1 MAGIPYAL
9 QAAANSSGTDAPSR
23 KLNPERAWS
32 SVYISRRLR
41 VRTSFDA
48 ARRRKSGKGRVV
60 DRKET
65 EGHLVIVDFA
75 EMGRSDAAP
84 LRGRNRFRDPTHLG
98 ARDLLATN
106 RRSCA
111 TGPMLTPLHRASL
124 ANTLSPAARFA
135 VLHAQAGLAALRV
148 APLPSRM
155 CPAS

>member
-23 KLNPERAWS
+23 KLNAERACS
-32 SVYISRRLR
+32 SVYMSRRLR
-41 VRTSFDA
+41 ERTSLDE
-48 ARRRKSGKGRVV
+48 ARRKLLDKGRVV

-65 EGHLVIVDFA
+65 AGYLESMDFA

-111 TGPMLTPLHRASL
+111 TGLMLTPLHRAFL
-124 ANTLSPAARFA
+124 ANTPSPTARFA
-135 VLHAQAGLAALRV
+135 VLHAQ
-148 APLPSRM
+148 
-155 CPAS
+155 

>member
-23 KLNPERAWS
+23 KLNAERACS

-41 VRTSFDA
+41 VRTSLDE

-65 EGHLVIVDFA
+65 AGHLAILGFA
-75 EMGRSDAAP
+75 EMGRSGAAP
-84 LRGRNRFRDPTHLG
+84 LRGQIRFRGPTQLG

-106 RRSCA
+106 LQSCA
-111 TGPMLTPLHRASL
+111 KG
-124 ANTLSPAARFA
+124 
-135 VLHAQAGLAALRV
+135 
-148 APLPSRM
+148 
-155 CPAS
+155 

>member
-41 VRTSFDA
+41 VRTSLAA
-48 ARRRKSGKGRVV
+48 ARRRKSDKGRVV

-65 EGHLVIVDFA
+65 AGHLATLDFA
-75 EMGRSDAAP
+75 EMGRSGAAP
-84 LRGRNRFRDPTHLG
+84 LLGQIRFRDPIHLG

-106 RRSCA
+106 RRNCA
-111 TGPMLTPLHRASL
+111 TGPMLTPLHRTFL
-124 ANTLSPAARFA
+124 ANTL
-135 VLHAQAGLAALRV
+135 
-148 APLPSRM
+148 
-155 CPAS
+155 

>member
-23 KLNPERAWS
+23 KLNAERACS

-41 VRTSFDA
+41 VRTSLAA

-65 EGHLVIVDFA
+65 AGHLAVSGFA
-75 EMGRSDAAP
+75 EMGRSCAAP
-84 LRGRNRFRDPTHLG
+84 LLGQIRFRDPTHLD

-106 RRSCA
+106 RRNCA
-111 TGPMLTPLHRASL
+111 TGLMLTPLHRAPP

-135 VLHAQAGLAALRV
+135 VLHAQAGLAALR
-148 APLPSRM
+148 ATLSPSRV